1 MCCLRLLEGQGEVMH
16 LSRRHFAQAS
26 LGAMLAACA
35 PRGAPDLIIHGG
47 PIYSGAP
54 NAPPFEAIRISNGV
68 FAAVGSL
75 ADVRANARGARE
87 INVAGAAVFPGFT
100 DAHVHLAGVGAAAM
114 TLDLVGTTS
123 ITDLQER
130 LRAYA
135 AQHAEGPIY
144 GRGWIETHWP
154 ERRFPNR
161 ADLDAIVADRPVLL
175 ERIDGHAA
183 VANSAALQLARI
195 DNNTANPAGGSIERD
210 ASGAATGML
219 IDNATGLVQSQ
230 FPAPTRA
237 MISEALRV
245 GANLYASR
253 GWTGIHNMSTSLVEA
268 EILQGFAAANELPL
282 SADIYLTPNDAA
294 AVLERGPYG
303 EGAVKVRGI
312 KMYMDGALGSRG
324 AALLAPYSD
333 ARAHSGLLVTPPEE
347 IAAMI
352 QRAKEKNVQI
362 TTHAIG
368 DRGNRLVLDAYRDAF
383 ANDPAALRNARYRI
397 EHAQVIA
404 SEDIPRFAAQG
415 VIASMQPSHAIS
427 DLHFAPARLGPNRLA
442 GAYAWRALLDSG
454 AVIAGGTDAPV
465 EKGDPLIEFYAAT
478 YRHDLSGFAGPDWH
492 EEQAVSRAE
501 ALRMFTSAPAFATF
515 TESERGGIEVGKRAD
530 LSVFSVDLMTA
541 ELAAIPTALPV
552 LTVSGGVVTHEAL

>member
-1 MCCLRLLEGQGEVMH
+1 MSN

-26 LGAMLAACA
+26 LGALLAGCVVR
-35 PRGAPDLIIHGG
+35 RGLPDLIIHGG

-54 NAPPFEAIRISNGV
+54 DAPPFEAVRVSNGV
-68 FAAVGSL
+68 FTVVGSL
-75 ADVRANARGARE
+75 ADAQTNSGGARE
-87 INVAGAAVFPGFT
+87 INLGGAALFPGFT
-100 DAHVHLAGVGAAAM
+100 DAHVHLSGVGAAAL

-123 ITDLQER
+123 IEDLQTR

-135 AQHAEGPIY
+135 QQNPEGPIY

-154 ERRFPNR
+154 EGRFPTA
-161 ADLDAIVADRPVLL
+161 ADLDSVVADRPVFL
-175 ERIDGHAA
+175 ERVDGHAA
-183 VANSAALQLARI
+183 VVNSAALRLGEIGTGTQ
-195 DNNTANPAGGSIERD
+195 NPTGGSIERD

-219 IDNATGLVQSQ
+219 IDNAMSLVTGS
-230 FPAPTRA
+230 FPAPTAA
-237 MISEALRV
+237 MERQALLQ
-245 GANLYASR
+245 GAHTYARR
-253 GWTGIHNMSTSLVEA
+253 GWTGVHNMSTSAAEA
-268 EILQGFAAANELPL
+268 QLFQELAASGELPL
-282 SADIYLTPNDAA
+282 SADIYLTPEDAA
-294 AVLERGPYG
+294 SVLERGPYG
-303 EGAVKVRGI
+303 EGVVKVRGI

-333 ARAHSGLLVTPPEE
+333 ARASSGLLVTPPEE
-347 IAAMI
+347 IAALI
-352 QRAKEKNVQI
+352 QRAKAKNVQI

-383 ANDPAALRNARYRI
+383 GDNPQALRDARYRI
-397 EHAQVIA
+397 EHAQIIA

-492 EEQAVSRAE
+492 QEQAVSRTE
-501 ALRMFTSAPAFATF
+501 ALRMFTAAPAFASF
-515 TESERGGIEVGKRAD
+515 TENERGRIEVGKQAN
-530 LSVFSVDLMTA
+530 LTAFSVDLMTA
-541 ELAAIPTALPV
+541 EPAAIPTATPV
-552 LTVSGGVVTHEAL
+552 LTVSNGAVTHEAL

>member
-1 MCCLRLLEGQGEVMH
+1 MPL
-16 LSRRHFAQAS
+16 LSRRRFTQAS
-26 LGAMLAACA
+26 LGALVAACA

-47 PIYSGAP
+47 PIYTGVSETP
-54 NAPPFEAIRISNGV
+54 VEAIRIRNGV
-68 FAAVGSL
+68 FAVVGSL
-75 ADVRANARGARE
+75 ADARADASGARE
-87 INVAGAAVFPGFT
+87 INLAGAAAYPGFT
-100 DAHVHLAGVGAAAM
+100 DAHVHLTGVGAAAL

-123 ITDLQER
+123 IADLQAR

-135 AQHAEGPIY
+135 AQHTEGPIY

-161 ADLDAIVADRPVLL
+161 ADLDAVVADRPVFLG
-175 ERIDGHAA
+175 RVDGHAA
-183 VANSAALQLARI
+183 VANTAALELAQI
-195 DNNTANPAGGSIERD
+195 DANTANPSGGSIERD
-210 ASGAATGML
+210 PSGAATGML
-219 IDNATGLVQSQ
+219 IDNAMNLVESR
-230 FPAPTRA
+230 FPPPTAA
-237 MISEALRV
+237 MQREALLQ
-245 GANLYASR
+245 GARLYAAR
-253 GWTGIHNMSTSLVEA
+253 GWTGVHNMSTSLAEA
-268 EILQGFAAANELPL
+268 QLFQEFASNGELPL
-282 SADIYLTPNDAA
+282 SADIYLTPDDAEG
-294 AVLERGPYG
+294 VLETGPYG

-333 ARAHSGLLVTPPEE
+333 AHASTGLLVMPPEQIAE
-347 IAAMI
+347 II
-352 QRAKEKNVQI
+352 RRARAKNVQI

-383 ANDPAALRNARYRI
+383 ADNPSALRDARFRI

-427 DLHFAPARLGPNRLA
+427 DLHFAPARLGPQRLA

-454 AVIAGGTDAPV
+454 ATIAGGTDAPV

-492 EEQAVSRAE
+492 QEQAVTRAE
-501 ALRMFTSAPAFATF
+501 ALRMFTAAPAFASF
-515 TESERGGIEVGKRAD
+515 TENERGAIEVGKRAD
-530 LSVFSVDLMTA
+530 VSVFSVDLMTA
-541 ELAAIPTALPV
+541 EPAAIPTALPV
-552 LTVSGGVVTHEAL
+552 LTISGGVVTHEAL

>member
-1 MCCLRLLEGQGEVMH
+1 MPL
-16 LSRRHFAQAS
+16 LSRRRFAQAS
-26 LGAMLAACA
+26 LGALVAACA

-47 PIYSGAP
+47 PIYTGVTETP
-54 NAPPFEAIRISNGV
+54 VEALRIRDGV
-68 FAAVGSL
+68 FAVVGSL
-75 ADVRANARGARE
+75 PDARANARGARE
-87 INVAGAAVFPGFT
+87 IDLAGAAAFPGFT
-100 DAHVHLAGVGAAAM
+100 DAHVHLTGVGAAAL

-123 ITDLQER
+123 ITDLQAR
-130 LRAYA
+130 LRTYA
-135 AQHAEGPIY
+135 ASHAEGPIY

-161 ADLDAIVADRPVLL
+161 ADLDAIVPDRPVLL
-175 ERIDGHAA
+175 ERVDGHAA

-219 IDNATGLVQSQ
+219 IDNAMSLVQSQ
-230 FPAPTRA
+230 FPPPTAA
-237 MISEALRV
+237 MVREALQH
-245 GANLYASR
+245 GARIYASR
-253 GWTGIHNMSTSLVEA
+253 GWTGVHNMSTSLAEA
-268 EILQGFAAANELPL
+268 QLFEEFAAAGDLPI
-282 SADIYLTPNDAA
+282 SADIYLTPDDAA

-303 EGAVKVRGI
+303 QGAVKVRGI
-312 KMYMDGALGSRG
+312 KMYIDGALGSRG

-333 ARAHSGLLVTPPEE
+333 AHASTGLLVMPVEQ
-347 IAAMI
+347 IADI
-352 QRAKEKNVQI
+352 IHRAKEKNVQI

-383 ANDPAALRNARYRI
+383 ANDPEALRAARYRI
-397 EHAQVIA
+397 EHAQIIA

-454 AVIAGGTDAPV
+454 ATIAGGTDAPV

-478 YRHDLSGFAGPDWH
+478 YRHDLTGFAGPDWH
-492 EEQAVSRAE
+492 QEQAVTRAE
-501 ALRMFTSAPAFATF
+501 ALRMFTAAPAFATF
-515 TESERGGIEVGKRAD
+515 SENERGAIEAGKRAD
-530 LSVFSVDLMTA
+530 VSVFSVDLMTA
-541 ELAAIPTALPV
+541 EPAAIPTALPV
-552 LTVSGGVVTHEAL
+552 LTVSGGAVTHEAL